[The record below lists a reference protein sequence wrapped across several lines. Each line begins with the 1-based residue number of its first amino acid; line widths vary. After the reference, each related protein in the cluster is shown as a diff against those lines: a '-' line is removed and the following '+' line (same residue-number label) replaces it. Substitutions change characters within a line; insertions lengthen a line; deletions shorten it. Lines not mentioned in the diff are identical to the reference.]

1 MSERASQTEAR
12 VAPVIAGD
20 LEPTDDAVAA
30 VLEAD
35 PGLAKTVREL
45 RQTARSL
52 DAAAR
57 WRDDVLEE
65 LDSIADAPGA
75 DRVAAVLFAEA
86 GLGSDS
92 ARQDSARQ
100 DSTRQDSVRRADESF
115 RPPSRTIPREALA
128 AAAALLV
135 LAAGWLVLHPWDR
148 IPTPADP
155 PSGELR
161 LDASSPIRALTP
173 GAETSLDAL
182 EFGWES
188 SVSLPPA
195 GYFEVR
201 VYEGES
207 PLEARR
213 VGRSPKLDAT
223 AWKPTEDER
232 ARWKGVMCWEVQ
244 AFDATGQR
252 IATSNVVV
260 FSLSE

>member
-75 DRVAAVLFAEA
+75 DHVAAVLFAEA

-92 ARQDSARQ
+92 ARQDSA
-100 DSTRQDSVRRADESF
+100 RQDSVRRADESF

-148 IPTPADP
+148 VPTPADP

-173 GAETSLDAL
+173 GAATSLNAL

-213 VGRSPKLDAT
+213 VGRSPRLDAT